1 MIRTIAIASAL
12 AASLGVAPGALAQQ
26 LYKWTDEKG
35 VVHYTDKAPP
45 DARGSTV
52 LDKQGR
58 QVGKIEPPPSP
69 EQARAKQAEEDRQ
82 RATARE
88 QESTLRRDRALMQ
101 SYTSESEIELARART
116 VATYESQIQSAQAY
130 LTQLT
135 KRKQEIDLRK
145 SRFAD
150 KPLPPQ
156 LEHDSANVDAEFA
169 KNRDLVAQKQ
179 RELATV
185 NARYEADKARWREL
199 KALEASSGG
208 SAPKSASAPPVAAAP
223 APKK

>member
-1 MIRTIAIASAL
+1 MKR
-12 AASLGVAPGALAQQ
+12 AAAVVALGVSLAFAAGAPAQQ

-58 QVGKIEPPPSP
+58 QVGKIEAAPTP
-69 EQARAKQAEEDRQ
+69 EQARAKQAEEERQ
-82 RATARE
+82 KAAAKE
-88 QESTLRRDRALMQ
+88 QESTARRDRALMQ

-130 LTQLT
+130 LGQLT
-135 KRKQEIDLRK
+135 KRKQELDLRK
-145 SRFAD
+145 SKFASD

-179 RELATV
+179 RDLAAV
-185 NARYEADKARWREL
+185 NARYEADKTRWREL
-199 KALEASSGG
+199 AAMEAASP
-208 SAPKSASAPPVAAAP
+208 AKSATAPPVGAAP